1 MNYYLL
7 SIISIHSSVIQSV
20 TGQVPFVEE
29 SDQKA
34 IENSASQL
42 GIDFS
47 ALADHIDTINLY
59 RITGIGPANSFQT
72 LMGRFRFDQNLRE
85 FVFIP
90 A

>member
-7 SIISIHSSVIQSV
+7 SIISFQSV
-20 TGQVPFVEE
+20 VGQIPFVEE

-34 IENSASQL
+34 IETSAIQL
-42 GIDFS
+42 GVDFTG
-47 ALADHIDTINLY
+47 LADYIDTINLY
-59 RITGIGPANSFQT
+59 RVTGIGPANSFQT
-72 LMGRFRFDQNLRE
+72 LMGRFQFDRDFRE

>member
-7 SIISIHSSVIQSV
+7 SIISIHSSAVQSA
-20 TGQVPFVEE
+20 TGQVPFIDE

-34 IENSASQL
+34 IENTARQL
-42 GIDFS
+42 KVDFS
-47 ALADHIDTINLY
+47 VLADHIDTINLY
-59 RITGIGPANSFQT
+59 RVTGIGPANSFQT
-72 LMGRFRFDQNLRE
+72 LMGRFQFDRGLRE